1 MLCIACEKFPR
12 DNNGLCVSCNDDL
25 FAGGYDATYV
35 AEKLLKHINSLAG
48 DITTYE
54 RILTEYD
61 TTLVAQHDRI
71 TALEAQLAAT
81 IATIEASACEMI
93 AIDESTPF
101 TEDQYDLLA
110 AYQISE
116 NQRLDAI
123 PEATGADYAEGC
135 KP

>member
-1 MLCIACEKFPR
+1 MQCIACEKFPR
-12 DNNGLCVSCNDDL
+12 DNNSLCVSCNDDL

-35 AEKLLKHINSLAG
+35 AEKLVKRINDMAG

-61 TTLVAQHDRI
+61 TTLVAQYDRI
-71 TALEAQLAAT
+71 AALEAQ
-81 IATIEASACEMI
+81 
-93 AIDESTPF
+93 
-101 TEDQYDLLA
+101 LA

-123 PEATGADYAEGC
+123 PEASGADYAEGC
-135 KP
+135 KT